1 MTADETRPGPEPA
14 PAVEARD
21 SRITI
26 EAFMGIDLRVATVL
40 AAERVEKSRR
50 LVKLEVDLGTERRTV
65 VAGIAEVYEA
75 DDLVGRT
82 VVVVANL
89 QPAKLMGIES
99 NGMVLA
105 ASLEGG
111 KPSLVRFDDPPPP
124 PGTRVR

>member
-1 MTADETRPGPEPA
+1 MTADETRPGAQPA
-14 PAVEARD
+14 PAVEVQDA
-21 SRITI
+21 RITI

-40 AAERVEKSRR
+40 AAERVEKSKR

-75 DDLVGRT
+75 GDLVGRT

-89 QPAKLMGIES
+89 KPAKLMGIES

>member
-14 PAVEARD
+14 PAVEVQD

-26 EAFMGIDLRVATVL
+26 EAFMGIDLRVATIL
-40 AAERVEKSRR
+40 AAERVEKSKR
-50 LVKLEVDLGTERRTV
+50 LCKLEVDLGTERRTV

-89 QPAKLMGIES
+89 KPAKLMGIES

>member
-14 PAVEARD
+14 PAVEVQD

-40 AAERVEKSRR
+40 AAERVEKSKK
-50 LVKLEVDLGTERRTV
+50 LFKLEVDLGTERRTV

-89 QPAKLMGIES
+89 KPAKLMGVES
-99 NGMVLA
+99 NVMVLA

-124 PGTRVR
+124 PGTLVR